1 MSSTYLTL
9 YKMIVLYM
17 LKRCQVPLSKSQIYD
32 FILEKEYTNFL
43 TLQEVFSE
51 LASSGLITE
60 KTMANRTYLELTE
73 DGAKTLEFFGNRVN
87 PAVRDQIDEYL
98 KANNM
103 KLINETS
110 IRGDYRKV
118 ADNDYEVRMIATDGN
133 QVLMDLTMSVPTEET
148 AQSMLDRWQNRNQDI
163 YSFLVKE
170 LM

>member
-1 MSSTYLTL
+1 
-9 YKMIVLYM
+9 M

-148 AQSMLDRWQNRNQDI
+148 AQSMLDKWQNRNQDI

>member
-1 MSSTYLTL
+1 
-9 YKMIVLYM
+9 MIVLYM
-17 LKRCQVPLSKSQIYD
+17 LKRCQMPLSKSQIYD

-110 IRGDYRKV
+110 IKGDYRKV

-148 AQSMLDRWQNRNQDI
+148 AQSILDKWQNRNQEI
-163 YSFLVKE
+163 YSYLVKE

>member
-1 MSSTYLTL
+1 
-9 YKMIVLYM
+9 M

-118 ADNDYEVRMIATDGN
+118 ADHEYEVRMIATDGN

-148 AQSMLDRWQNRNQDI
+148 AQSMLDKWQNRNQDI